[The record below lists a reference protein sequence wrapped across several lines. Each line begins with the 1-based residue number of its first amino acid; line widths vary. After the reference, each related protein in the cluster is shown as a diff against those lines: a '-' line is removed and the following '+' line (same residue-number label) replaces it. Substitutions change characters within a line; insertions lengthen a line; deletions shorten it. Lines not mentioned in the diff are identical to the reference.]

1 MKPSE
6 RTADAAANSEK
17 AEGEVRKP
25 EPTSEPE
32 TDDPRAGRASGDLEQ
47 HTESYRSLRSNVS
60 LLGSLLGEVMA
71 ADRGD
76 DFLARV
82 EKVRL
87 LSKGASS
94 GREDSWTELE
104 AMLSALPTEELTPI
118 ARAFSQFLNLANI
131 AEQHHSLSREMDKSN
146 SASRSLR
153 ETLLLLEAHGLDEQ
167 GIFDAVAK
175 LHVELV
181 LTAHP
186 TEITRRSLIH
196 KHEAVAD
203 CLAKLENPMLTD
215 FDRRETQ
222 RRLREWISQLWHTQE
237 FRQERPTPVDEA
249 RWGLAVVENSLWE
262 ALPNFLRRLD
272 EALLHVTGKRLPLD
286 AAPIQFSSW
295 MGGDR
300 DGNPFVTAAVTAE
313 VLLLGRWQAAAL
325 YEQSL
330 DQLVQ
335 ELSMSAASEELL
347 AVTDHHREP
356 YRKALGELR
365 ERVRQEKQLIEVALR
380 SEDKSHHEPA
390 YDTAAMWETLKLC
403 YESLSGC
410 GMQGIANG
418 GLLDLLRQVRCFGA
432 NLLRLD
438 IRQHSERHTQ
448 ALAEVTEWL
457 GLGSYTDWSEDR
469 RQQWLREELAN
480 PRPLIPL
487 DWRASDDTQEVLATC
502 RLVAAQPP
510 GSLACYIISMA
521 RQVSD
526 VLAVRL
532 LLKMSGGA
540 ADLPVV
546 PLFETLDDLD
556 RAPAVIQD
564 YLSYEAKIGKLP
576 KQLMVMIG
584 YSDSAKDAGI
594 LAAGWAQYRAQEALG
609 RVCADHQVRLQLF
622 HGRGGTIGRGG
633 APARAALLSQPPGTL
648 EGGFR
653 VTEQGEMIRI
663 KLGMTGLAVKTLAL
677 YASAVLEA
685 QSVRPPNP
693 NKQWRSLMDR
703 VADKACAS
711 YRSVVRETPE
721 FIDYFRQATPE
732 GELGDLPL
740 ASRPTRR
747 KVGGGIESLR
757 AIPWIMSWMQ
767 TRLMLPSW
775 LGAGAALGEE
785 LEFSVGGVN
794 ANDQGAEDGA
804 SGKELIA
811 EMVRSWPFFETR
823 LSMLEM
829 VYSKTEP
836 RISLHYD
843 SKLVDERLLAIGDG
857 LRTQFEHDKTV
868 ILKLLGQRQLLEASH
883 WARESLSLRNVYT
896 DPLNLL
902 QAELL
907 KRYREGQD
915 QSSDGEVTEAT
926 REAKSAL
933 LISIAGVAA
942 GMRNTG

>member
-1 MKPSE
+1 MKSGE
-6 RTADAAANSEK
+6 RAADAAA
-17 AEGEVRKP
+17 
-25 EPTSEPE
+25 TSETAADSATELAATP
-32 TDDPRAGRASGDLEQ
+32 GRVPGDLEQ

-87 LSKGASS
+87 LSKGASA
-94 GREDSWTELE
+94 GREGSWTELE
-104 AMLSALPTEELTPI
+104 AMLSALPSEELTPI

-146 SASRSLR
+146 SASRALR

-167 GIFDAVAK
+167 GIFDAVSN
-175 LHVELV
+175 LQVELV

-203 CLAKLENPMLTD
+203 CLAKLENPALTD

-249 RWGLAVVENSLWE
+249 RWGLAVVENSLWK
-262 ALPNFLRRLD
+262 ALPDFLRRLD
-272 EALLHVTGKRLPLD
+272 GALQHVTGKRLPLD

-335 ELSMSAASEELL
+335 ELSMSAASDALL
-347 AVTDHHREP
+347 QITNQHREP
-356 YRKALGELR
+356 YRKALGQLR
-365 ERVRQEKQLIEVALR
+365 ERVRKEKQLIEVALL
-380 SEDKSHHEPA
+380 SDDKSHDEPA
-390 YDTAAMWETLKLC
+390 YDTAALGETLTLC
-403 YESLSGC
+403 YESLCDC
-410 GMQGIANG
+410 GMQGIADG

-448 ALAEVTEWL
+448 ALAEVTQWL
-457 GLGSYTDWSEDR
+457 GLGDYADWSEEE
-469 RQQWLREELAN
+469 RQRWLREELAN

-487 DWRASDDTQEVLATC
+487 NWSASDDTQEVLATC
-502 RLVAAQPP
+502 RLVAAQPA

-526 VLAVRL
+526 MLAVRL

-540 ADLPVV
+540 AELPVV

-556 RAPAVIQD
+556 RAPSVIAD
-564 YLSYEAKIGKLP
+564 YLSYEANTGSVP
-576 KQLMVMIG
+576 EQLMVMIG

-609 RVCADHQVRLQLF
+609 RVCAEHKVRLQLF

-693 NKQWRSLMDR
+693 TKEWRSLMDR
-703 VADKACAS
+703 VADKACVS
-711 YRSVVRETPE
+711 YRSVVRDTPE
-721 FIDYFRQATPE
+721 FIEYFRQATPE

-775 LGAGAALGEE
+775 LGAGAALAEE
-785 LEFSVGGVN
+785 LDFSNSDGGPTES
-794 ANDQGAEDGA
+794 DQESRYDAT
-804 SGKELIA
+804 SKELIA

-843 SKLVDERLLAIGDG
+843 SKLVDQELLPIGDG
-857 LRTQFEHDKTV
+857 LRKQFEHDKAV

-883 WARESLSLRNVYT
+883 WARESLTLRNVYT

-907 KRYREGQD
+907 KRYRKGQKH
-915 QSSDGEVTEAT
+915 SPKGEANEAT
-926 REAKSAL
+926 QEAKTAL